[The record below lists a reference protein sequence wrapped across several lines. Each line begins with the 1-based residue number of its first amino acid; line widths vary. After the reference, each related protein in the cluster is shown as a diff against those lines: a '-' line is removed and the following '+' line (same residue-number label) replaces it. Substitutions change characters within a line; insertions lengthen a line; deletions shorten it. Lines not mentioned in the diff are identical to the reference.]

1 MGAGWFGQLTVQL
14 LILAQVLFSGSQV
27 QAPALGSML
36 GMELTLKTKT
46 KIKKNK
52 SEIFK
57 KMPVS
62 FSPSNKYK
70 IQVWSY

>member
-52 SEIFK
+52 SEIF
-57 KMPVS
+57 
-62 FSPSNKYK
+62 
-70 IQVWSY
+70 